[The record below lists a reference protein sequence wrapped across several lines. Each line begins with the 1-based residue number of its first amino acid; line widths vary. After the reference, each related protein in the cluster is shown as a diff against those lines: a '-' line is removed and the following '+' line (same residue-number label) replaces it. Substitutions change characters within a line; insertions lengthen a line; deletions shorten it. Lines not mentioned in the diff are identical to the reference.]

1 MAYLSSLSPS
11 CGLSLYFHNMSFI
24 NCSCWPWSTCSTTVA
39 QWTNIGL
46 SFLRTFYIVVLT
58 VCSMFEGSN
67 RFTLLPQNQKG
78 SALPPQ
84 TAPPTAPFK
93 TANAIF
99 TGEIQDLKQQGN
111 SKLFRI
117 CPSFWGTKTCLLY
130 PPQFCL
136 TSTKQRCKNRVIN
149 YLKNTEFNW
158 NTILLEYCFIT
169 GFFLNPQI
177 SFVKQEKLTS
187 LALFHRE

>member
-130 PPQFCL
+130 PPQFCKYAYYSQGCL
-136 TSTKQRCKNRVIN
+136 QYDYIPGNTALSLFGRLMDKAEIQYVFQKIAAVFAPGYVFVI
-149 YLKNTEFNW
+149 
-158 NTILLEYCFIT
+158 
-169 GFFLNPQI
+169 G
-177 SFVKQEKLTS
+177 S
-187 LALFHRE
+187 